1 MLHDLLVELDL
12 LGTFEV
18 LKNSTLIAMNDDAFE
33 YLANWGMNLSS
44 IDPELARGIM
54 KYHFLEGF
62 YTSTNPLLGMETQL
76 IHTVLRPPVLT
87 NVSDGAV
94 VKLTAADN
102 ENPFRVECGI
112 QKVLPIVE
120 ADIDY
125 DTGVLHIIND
135 NLVLPHNLSE
145 TTNLG
150 NLEKFWSLVKKAQ
163 MSEPLESLRDTT
175 ILLPSNEAM
184 EKYKFHLE
192 SLVPED
198 LRTTIN
204 NHVIPNRVLY
214 HLDFGETSEEV
225 RTMSGLKLKL
235 SRDSAGGLFVNYARV
250 LKQDVLIYGGVSHVL
265 DNVLIT
271 QRVKMPSTQEP
282 IPADVLDLEE
292 EDEFETRVFEKI
304 QGDDFIVDWNGPDDK
319 GNAQNLPKPRKWLV
333 TWVLALYVLS
343 TTFSSSVFSAAAAVT
358 ANEFDTTVQTM
369 VFGGTSLFMLGFAV
383 GPIIFGPLSER
394 YGRKGPLVIGYVSF
408 AILQLPA
415 ANAQGLFTIF
425 VSRFL
430 QGVFGLMYIFFLAYP
445 MSFANERHWD
455 STSAGLPLLSILLGT
470 LIGGALII
478 LTVNTNLSPDPKAD
492 RPQENRLL
500 LMMLGS
506 VCLPVGMF
514 WFAATSSPETIA
526 TQQIIAGVPIGMGI
540 ILINMQGMNYIVDCY
555 GPFSNSAISAN
566 TFMRSLFASGFP
578 VFATS
583 LYSSIGVAR
592 ATSFLGLF
600 GVVLAPIPFLFFKY
614 GEDIRSRSKWA
625 PS

>member
-1 MLHDLLVELDL
+1 MHSQTLSALAILPCLAAGESLKHVLASHGSLTMLHDLLVELDL

-76 IHTVLRPPVLT
+76 IHTVLRPPILT

-125 DTGVLHIIND
+125 DTGVLHVINE

-145 TTNLG
+145 TTNLR

-192 SLVPED
+192 SLAPED

-271 QRVKMPSTQEP
+271 QRGSYLSVESDGLWRYVVSLRWYEYPWKNTTEMIFGAALLYILGALVIQKVVRWKTSTYQRDFGGCITKEGLVEEP
-282 IPADVLDLEE
+282 Q
-292 EDEFETRVFEKI
+292 FR
-304 QGDDFIVDWNGPDDK
+304 
-319 GNAQNLPKPRKWLV
+319 
-333 TWVLALYVLS
+333 
-343 TTFSSSVFSAAAAVT
+343 SSVV
-358 ANEFDTTVQTM
+358 
-369 VFGGTSLFMLGFAV
+369 
-383 GPIIFGPLSER
+383 
-394 YGRKGPLVIGYVSF
+394 YY
-408 AILQLPA
+408 
-415 ANAQGLFTIF
+415 
-425 VSRFL
+425 
-430 QGVFGLMYIFFLAYP
+430 Y
-445 MSFANERHWD
+445 
-455 STSAGLPLLSILLGT
+455 
-470 LIGGALII
+470 
-478 LTVNTNLSPDPKAD
+478 
-492 RPQENRLL
+492 
-500 LMMLGS
+500 
-506 VCLPVGMF
+506 
-514 WFAATSSPETIA
+514 
-526 TQQIIAGVPIGMGI
+526 VPI
-540 ILINMQGMNYIVDCY
+540 
-555 GPFSNSAISAN
+555 
-566 TFMRSLFASGFP
+566 
-578 VFATS
+578 
-583 LYSSIGVAR
+583 
-592 ATSFLGLF
+592 
-600 GVVLAPIPFLFFKY
+600 
-614 GEDIRSRSKWA
+614 
-625 PS
+625 